1 MAEDFDVEALLEAA
15 VDGERDFSYNNN
27 NHHHGSKGDG
37 HNSRDADRSS
47 KNNGYSKDVDE
58 KRSKHERTK
67 SRSEHHR
74 SHERRRRSNSRER
87 SRRSRSKDRKRS
99 RRSNSRSSSKHHS
112 RSSRHRS
119 SRSRSRDRKRSPDR
133 YSSRD
138 RHHRR
143 SPSPPKELPLE
154 ERDQRTVF
162 CMQLAARVRHN
173 DIEEFFSNAGKVRE
187 VRLIMDNRT
196 RRHKG
201 IAYVEFVDIDSVGR
215 AIALTGTRLC
225 GVPIVVQHSQAEKN
239 RLASM
244 NASQAK
250 QHQRIQQPITGPM
263 SLYVGSL
270 HFNITEEM
278 LRGIFEPFGKVEKIE
293 LSRDTETNRSK
304 GYGFVHFKDADD
316 AKKAIEQL
324 NGFELAGR
332 PMKVNYVTERSTS
345 DNHHSHHHHHHGA
358 LDCDELDRT
367 GIDLGATGRLQLMAK
382 LAEGTGIEFPKAAM
396 TALQMSGQ
404 SVTNGSVNSNSG
416 QQNNNVPIAT
426 QCFLLSNMFDP
437 RTETNPNWPE
447 EIKNDVI
454 EECRKHGGIIH
465 IYVDPTSNDG
475 HVYVKCASISS
486 ATASVNSLHG
496 RWFAGRLITAAFVP
510 VIHYHNLFPE
520 SANTTTHL

>member
-1 MAEDFDVEALLEAA
+1 DL
-15 VDGERDFSYNNN
+15 SYNND
-27 NHHHGSKGDG
+27 HGSKDNGL
-37 HNSRDADRSS
+37 SRNADRSP
-47 KNNGYSKDVDE
+47 KNGYAKDVDE

-67 SRSEHHR
+67 SRSERSHR
-74 SHERRRRSNSRER
+74 SRSRDRDHHRRRRSKSRER
-87 SRRSRSKDRKRS
+87 SRRSRSKEKKRS
-99 RRSNSRSSSKHHS
+99 RRSRSRSSSKHHS
-112 RSSRHRS
+112 RSSKHRS
-119 SRSRSRDRKRSPDR
+119 SRSRSRDRKRH
-133 YSSRD
+133 SSRD
-138 RHHRR
+138 RRHRR
-143 SPSPPKELPLE
+143 TPSPPKELPLE

-162 CMQLAARVRHN
+162 CMQLAARVRQS
-173 DIEEFFSNAGKVRE
+173 DIDEFFSNAGKVRE

-250 QHQRIQQPITGPM
+250 QHQRVQVTGPM

-270 HFNITEEM
+270 HFNVTEEM
-278 LRGIFEPFGKVEKIE
+278 LRGIFEAFGKVEKIE
-293 LSRDTETNRSK
+293 LSRDPETNRSK
-304 GYGFVHFKDADD
+304 GYGFVYFKDADD

-332 PMKVNYVTERSTS
+332 PMKVNYVTERSSS
-345 DNHHSHHHHHHGA
+345 DNHHSHHHHHGA

-404 SVTNGSVNSNSG
+404 SVTNGSVNVNSG
-416 QQNNNVPIAT
+416 QQKSQVPIAT

-454 EECRKHGGIIH
+454 EECRKHGGIVH

-475 HVYVKCASISS
+475 HVYVKCASVLS
-486 ATASVNSLHG
+486 ATASVNALHG
-496 RWFAGRLITAAFVP
+496 RWFAEGTVGW
-510 VIHYHNLFPE
+510 
-520 SANTTTHL
+520 